1 MNHYRSFIHPAA
13 LAIFM
18 AATNAGTSA
27 MAQEQSTTASAKLPA
42 IVVTEVSERAMTDR
56 VLAGGTIRPVNEV
69 LVQPLVDGL
78 PIKVLYADIGD
89 HIEAGSVM
97 AVLDSDALV
106 LQQSQYRAN
115 KAKAEAAFAQART
128 QVVEAQAN
136 YGDIIRQ
143 RDRTKRLGKS
153 GISSVSQ
160 MEQAQAQAD
169 IADAKLKAAA
179 QAVEV
184 AEADIRAV
192 DAQLAD
198 VDLKLKRTEVRS
210 PVSGVVSVK
219 NARVGAIAAGSGEP
233 LFNLIRDGA
242 IELVADLP
250 ETEISKIRRGQKAT
264 IRVAGNRDGIEG
276 IVRLVS
282 PTVDAATRLGAV
294 HIIVDANSAARSGM
308 FAGAE
313 ITVSEGKTLAL
324 PQSAVTTGRSGPT
337 VRKVVRT
344 ADGDV
349 IRQVPVETGIRD
361 SGFVEIV
368 SGLAQGESVV
378 AKAGAFVR
386 DGDLI
391 TPINT
396 AEQVQSTLNTATN

>member
-1 MNHYRSFIHPAA
+1 MSHGFIHPAA

-18 AATNAGTSA
+18 AAANAGTLA
-27 MAQEQSTTASAKLPA
+27 IAQEQPTAAAAKRPA
-42 IVVTEVSERAMTDR
+42 IVVTEVSERPLTDR
-56 VLAGGTIRPVNEV
+56 VLASGSIRPVNEV

-78 PIKVLYADIGD
+78 PIKTLHADIGD
-89 HIEAGSVM
+89 RIEAGNIL

-115 KAKAEAAFAQART
+115 RAKAEAGLAQARA
-128 QVVEAQAN
+128 QVVEAQAS
-136 YGDIIRQ
+136 YDDAIRQ
-143 RDRTKRLGKS
+143 RDRTKRLGQS
-153 GISSVSQ
+153 GTSSVSQ

-169 IADAKLKAAA
+169 MGDAKLKAAQ

-184 AEADIRAV
+184 AEADIRVV

-210 PVSGVVSVK
+210 PVSGMVSVR
-219 NARVGAIAAGSGEP
+219 NAKVGAIAAGSGEP
-233 LFNLIRDGA
+233 LFNVIRDGA
-242 IELVADLP
+242 IELVADLS
-250 ETEISKIRRGQKAT
+250 EAEIGKIRRDQKAM
-264 IRVAGNRDGIEG
+264 IHVAGNRAGIEG

-282 PTVDAATRLGAV
+282 PTVDATTRLGAV
-294 HIIVDANSAARSGM
+294 HIVVDANSVARSGM

-313 ITVSEGKTLAL
+313 IIVSETKTLAL

-337 VRKVVRT
+337 VRKIVRTDDGEVVR
-344 ADGDV
+344 
-349 IRQVPVETGIRD
+349 QVQVEIGIQD

-368 SGLAQGESVV
+368 GGLARGESVV

-386 DGDLI
+386 DGDSI
-391 TPINT
+391 IPVRT
-396 AEQVQSTLNTATN
+396 AEQAHSSQMTATN